1 MSYFGTGS
9 ICRNRELDGKAKFMA
24 TQKYWILKYVAG
36 NPAMFTRVRTDG
48 SGPGRCGEVLRDA
61 EKVAA
66 NGWRVW
72 VEHAVSGERIFE
84 SDVEKAYRQAEQV
97 TA

>member
-1 MSYFGTGS
+1 
-9 ICRNRELDGKAKFMA
+9 MA
-24 TQKYWILKYVAG
+24 TQKCWTLKYVAG
-36 NPAMFTRVRTDG
+36 NPAMFSRVRTDA
-48 SGPGRCGEVLRDA
+48 SGPGRRGEVLEAA

-84 SDVEKAYRQAEQV
+84 SEVEKAYLQAHQ
-97 TA
+97 AAA